1 MVNGDAITASCEQFG
16 QSALG
21 ELPPVGGYAIT
32 PSLNDP
38 NSALTNYTV
47 TSTPGTLA
55 ITPAALTLTANNA
68 TQVYGAAQPAFTG
81 SVSGLVNGD
90 SITASYS
97 TTAVATSGVGGYA
110 IVPSPVDPNNALGN
124 YTVTPVN
131 GTLSITPA
139 PLTGTVVS
147 QSRTYGATNSAF
159 AVNYAGF
166 VGADN
171 SSVVSGPITFA
182 CLDTSVNL
190 AAVDTNSPVG
200 SYPIQV
206 TAGQTAANYSIS
218 YVSGSLTVAPAPLVV
233 SAQNQ
238 SRAYGTTNPAPVA
251 IYVGLVNK
259 SRTAASSVA
268 VRRWTCRL

>member
-1 MVNGDAITASCEQFG
+1 MVNGDAITASYNTAATAA
-16 QSALG
+16 S
-21 ELPPVGGYAIT
+21 PVGGYAIT

-38 NSALTNYTV
+38 NLALTNYTV

-68 TQVYGAAQPAFTG
+68 TQVYGAVQPTFTG

-97 TTAVATSGVGGYA
+97 TTAVATSGVGSYA

-124 YTVTPVN
+124 YAVTPVN

-139 PLTGTVVS
+139 SLTGTVAS
-147 QSRTYGATNSAF
+147 QSRPYGATNNPF

-166 VGADN
+166 VGTDN
-171 SSVVSGPITFA
+171 SSVVSGPITYA
-182 CLDTSVNL
+182 CLDTNL
-190 AAVDTNSPVG
+190 AAVDNEQPG
-200 SYPIQV
+200 GQLLRFRV

-218 YVSGSLTVAPAPLVV
+218 YVSGSSDGCSRTVA
-233 SAQNQ
+233 
-238 SRAYGTTNPAPVA
+238 G
-251 IYVGLVNK
+251 
-259 SRTAASSVA
+259 
-268 VRRWTCRL
+268 